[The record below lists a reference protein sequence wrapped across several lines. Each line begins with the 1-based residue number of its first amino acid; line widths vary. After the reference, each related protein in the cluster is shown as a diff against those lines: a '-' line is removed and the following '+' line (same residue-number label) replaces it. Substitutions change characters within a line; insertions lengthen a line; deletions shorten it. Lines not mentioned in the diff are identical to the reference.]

1 MSRQDVSGS
10 LLATSHMFYLS
21 KDNKIFILRLC
32 PHHDDPPIHVICSLS
47 TKLLTTTRDISKTLL
62 VNPPLGKKLT
72 ISHLKQIIIHK
83 NSSNETTAFQL
94 SKKSTISISYSE
106 DIDMSPPWSNLFTYR
121 GIVTYSNPESGLY
134 ILDKTVYMATSFLCA
149 VTNMPSIPIATTVTA
164 HNAHLTKFRGQKWLI
179 LCGAGF
185 VQIHQDLENLR
196 VHPAQEEINRNLV
209 NPVINI
215 LQAGGKGW
223 TCEEMLLLLENFRS
237 MEKCFDGNILLDK
250 LLRVSLRNT
259 QLKSTR
265 SLTKEFLDHP
275 NFCSLD
281 VSSNIKPEVRPF
293 MSLEQL
299 SSLIYNNF
307 CAISEDEVN
316 ENEMTFDGTDES
328 SLIIGI
334 LQLDHDGRT
343 VLKDRTTDLLVI
355 GNFKEELGNFLEI
368 QKLTASKRKEGN
380 FFIIVHNFKNLGT
393 FDMIPSTVATNDEM
407 LSSCRRNCLVI
418 AKSPVTRDDHNGLNY
433 FLIICEEEEQGK
445 MILRIRMLKK
455 YLQIRQN
462 THLIFSHKSSC
473 FKKIDQLSTAE
484 FEAKNVVGQL
494 PWFEVKEDVTV
505 DIEENDKP
513 IPTLEYTLAKI
524 DLIPV
529 GEIVN
534 IKGLVVSV
542 VEDEA
547 KKHSNRKI
555 NLVLAD
561 QLENE
566 SSYYTFYLSFP
577 VPVYPLCLLPGAKVE
592 VTSVLKTVSR
602 KGQTY
607 FQSSY
612 FTTVNFISSLQ
623 HSHDVHR
630 SSLNL
635 LNSSIWN
642 GNMAELL
649 MSVER
654 VLSMTVLVECGGCNS
669 TIVNGRCSYIG
680 CNVDRNHEFT
690 FKATFEMLSDETYA
704 TLVSLAEDDI
714 TAILNCA
721 DDVWEN
727 VKKEATIL
735 GKICLKD
742 NQTLHQIVCSAM
754 ATASYV
760 CVRARRLTGGFQA
773 GDRQIKLFCLK
784 AWRLNTRQINH
795 IFEQLLEQ

>member
-10 LLATSHMFYLS
+10 LSATSHMFYLS

-32 PHHDDPPIHVICSLS
+32 SHHDDPPIHVICSLS
-47 TKLLTTTRDISKTLL
+47 PKLLASTRNICKTLL
-62 VNPPLGKKLT
+62 INPPLGKKLT
-72 ISHLKQIIIHK
+72 ISHLKQIILHK

-94 SKKSTISISYSE
+94 SKNSTISISYPQ
-106 DIDMSPPWSNLFTYR
+106 DIVISPPWPNLFTYR
-121 GIVTYSNPESGLY
+121 GIVTYSNPQSGLY
-134 ILDKTVYMATSFLCA
+134 MLDKTVYMATSYMCA

-164 HNAHLTKFRGQKWLI
+164 HNAHLAKFRGQKWLI
-179 LCGAGF
+179 LCGAGS
-185 VQIHQDLENLR
+185 VQIHQELENLR
-196 VHPAQEEINRNLV
+196 VHPVQEEINKNLA
-209 NPVINI
+209 NPVIKI
-215 LQAGGKGW
+215 LQDGGKGW
-223 TCEEMLLLLENFRS
+223 TCEEMLLLLENYRS
-237 MEKCFDGNILLDK
+237 MEKCFYGNILLDK
-250 LLRVSLRNT
+250 LLRVSVRNT
-259 QLKSTR
+259 KLKSTR
-265 SLTKEFLDHP
+265 SLTKEFLDHSI
-275 NFCSLD
+275 FCSLD
-281 VSSNIKPEVRPF
+281 VPSNIKPVLRPF

-299 SSLIYNNF
+299 SNLIYNNF
-307 CAISEDEVN
+307 SANSEDEVQ
-316 ENEMTFDGTDES
+316 ENEMYFDGTDES

-334 LQLDHDGRT
+334 LQLDREGRM
-343 VLKDRTTDLLVI
+343 VLKDNITELLVI

-368 QKLTASKRKEGN
+368 QKLTVSRKDGN
-380 FFIIVHNFKNLGT
+380 FFVIVHNFKNLGT
-393 FDMIPSTVATNDEM
+393 FDKIPSTVATNAEM
-407 LSSCRRNCLVI
+407 VNSCRRNCLVI
-418 AKSPVTRDDHNGLNY
+418 AKSPVMRDDHNGFNN

-462 THLIFSHKSSC
+462 SHLIFSHKSSC

-484 FEAKNVVGQL
+484 FEAKNVVGQI
-494 PWFEVKEDVTV
+494 PWFEVTEYVTV
-505 DIEENDKP
+505 HIEEQDKP

-524 DLIPV
+524 DLIPD

-534 IKGLVVSV
+534 IKGLVVSI
-542 VEDEA
+542 VEDET
-547 KKHSNRKI
+547 KNQSDRKI
-555 NLVLAD
+555 ILVLAD

-566 SSYYTFYLSFP
+566 GSYYTFYLSFP
-577 VPVYPLCLLPGAKVE
+577 AYPLCLLPGAKVE

-612 FTTVNFISSLQ
+612 FTAVNFISSL
-623 HSHDVHR
+623 HYSHDVNR

-669 TIVNGRCSYIG
+669 PIVNGRCSYIG

-690 FKATFEMLSDETYA
+690 FKATFEMLSDGTCA

-714 TAILNCA
+714 TMILNCE

-727 VKKEATIL
+727 VRKEATML

-742 NQTLHQIVCSAM
+742 NRTLQQIVCSCV

-760 CVRARRLTGGFQA
+760 CVRARRLTGGLQA
-773 GDRQIKLFCLK
+773 LDRQIKLFCLK
-784 AWRLNTRQINH
+784 AWRLKNRQINNTL
-795 IFEQLLEQ
+795 EQLLEM